1 MRERRQFSWPLNKL
15 TLRGGEGHFHLDKVL
30 KAEKKQKKISKE
42 VFHKPKWQTMGTFG
56 IPTAVVGSPEKI
68 L

>member
-30 KAEKKQKKISKE
+30 KAEKKLEKISEE
-42 VFHKPKWQTMGTFG
+42 VFHKPK
-56 IPTAVVGSPEKI
+56 
-68 L
+68 

>member
-30 KAEKKQKKISKE
+30 KAGKKLKKLSEEE
-42 VFHKPKWQTMGTFG
+42 VFHKPK
-56 IPTAVVGSPEKI
+56 
-68 L
+68 

>member
-15 TLRGGEGHFHLDKVL
+15 ALRGGEGHFHLDKVL
-30 KAEKKQKKISKE
+30 KAGKKLKKLSQKRSQKNGSTDTLTKIIKS
-42 VFHKPKWQTMGTFG
+42 
-56 IPTAVVGSPEKI
+56 

>member
-30 KAEKKQKKISKE
+30 KAEKKIGKNKRRS
-42 VFHKPKWQTMGTFG
+42 FP
-56 IPTAVVGSPEKI
+56 
-68 L
+68 